1 MKRPI
6 ALLSIALVAVLVGA
20 CTQGTGG
27 LGPVGSAPPSAEPS
41 VVPGSP
47 DLTPAPSSPGA
58 TPSTEPGDT
67 PEPSA
72 PSTGSTVV
80 RAYFYLGGPPGSEGF
95 VAVLR
100 EIPATPAVARAAMNA
115 LLAGPQGRELW
126 DGAGISSAI
135 PAGTELRGISIS
147 GGIATVDLSSEFEA
161 GGGSAS
167 MFGRLGQVVYTL
179 TQFPT
184 VTSVVFQVEGRTVTV
199 FGSEGIV
206 LDGPIGR
213 DYASFDDLLPSI
225 FVDRPAWGAAIGNPA
240 RVTGNANVFEA
251 SFLITLLDRDGRT
264 LFEGPVMAT
273 CGTGCRGTFDTT
285 IEYDVDQGQ
294 WGSLRVWVASAM
306 DGSPEDIREYP
317 VWLTPAG

>member
-1 MKRPI
+1 MKRPF
-6 ALLSIALVAVLVGA
+6 ALPSVVLIAVLLAA
-20 CTQGTGG
+20 CTPSTGG
-27 LGPVGSAPPSAEPS
+27 LGSVGSAPPSAEPS

-47 DLTPAPSSPGA
+47 DLTPAPSSAPG
-58 TPSTEPGDT
+58 T
-67 PEPSA
+67 PEPSS
-72 PSTGSTVV
+72 PTTGTTLV

-100 EIPATPAVARAAMNA
+100 EIPATEAVARAAMNA
-115 LLAGPQGRELW
+115 LLAGPQGRELF

-135 PAGTELRGISIS
+135 PAGTELLGLSIS
-147 GGIATVDLSSEFEA
+147 NGIATVDLSSEFEG

-167 MFGRLGQVVYTL
+167 MFARLGQVVYTV

-184 VTSVVFQVEGRTVTV
+184 VKSVVFQIEGRTVSV

-213 DYASFDDLLPSI
+213 DYQPFVDDFLPAI

-251 SFLITLLDRDGRT
+251 QFLITILDGNGQELVT
-264 LFEGPVMAT
+264 NPVMAT
-273 CGTGCRGTFDTT
+273 CGSGCRGTFDVT
-285 IEYDVDQGQ
+285 IEYDVDQAH
-294 WGSLRVWVASAM
+294 WGTLRAWNASAR
-306 DGSPEDIREYP
+306 DGSPEDIRDYP